1 MRTIPL
7 QCTLWDE
14 DDNAIHVTGALIP
27 GLPCLRFEYGAP
39 MDPRDEPEVE
49 ITGAED
55 DDGNEIELTKEQQ
68 EEVMDKFND

>member
-7 QCTLWDE
+7 QCTLWDD

-27 GLPCLRFEYGAP
+27 GMRATRDEYGAP
-39 MDPRDEPEVE
+39 ESPDDEPEVE

-55 DDGNEIELTKEQQ
+55 DDGNEDELSEEQQ
-68 EEVMDKFND
+68 EEAMEKFND